1 MRNRSSK
8 ILTALSLPKGGFTI
22 IETIITL
29 SIFAIVSII
38 IASLYIY
45 HSNLYRIESADAG
58 IKTQKTIFIKNF
70 RETAEAASAIAAE
83 MTIGGTP
90 HVSSSSTAIF
100 KISSVDADGNI
111 ISNKFDYIVFY
122 KTANNLYMETGADP
136 ASQRK
141 NLQRKLSDKT
151 DSLIFRYNAAVP
163 SSASLIT
170 ASLTLKAG
178 ELFQDTISSS
188 ASLRNKQ

>member
-1 MRNRSSK
+1 MKNRG
-8 ILTALSLPKGGFTI
+8 ITI
-22 IETIITL
+22 IEMVISL
-29 SIFAIVSII
+29 SIFAVVSII

-58 IKTQKTIFIKNF
+58 IKTQRAVFIKNF
-70 RETAEAASAIAAE
+70 RETAEASSAVVAT
-83 MTIGGTP
+83 MTIGGTAYA
-90 HVSSSSTAIF
+90 SSSSTVIF
-100 KISSVDADGNI
+100 QTPSIGADKNI

-122 KTANNLYMETGADP
+122 KTANDLYMETSADA

-141 NLQRKLSDKT
+141 SLKRKLSDKANALT
-151 DSLIFRYNAAVP
+151 FRYDTTVP
-163 SSASLIT
+163 SSASLVT
-170 ASLTLKAG
+170 ASLSLKAG